1 MNNLPLI
8 HHIAI
13 FSKSMIVSIGMNDLK
28 NIKGTL
34 PSLENKYHIRD
45 YSTTH

>member
-13 FSKSMIVSIGMNDLK
+13 FSKSMIVSIGMNDLESF
-28 NIKGTL
+28 KGILSTL
-34 PSLENKYHIRD
+34 EE
-45 YSTTH
+45 